1 MHVLILGTR
10 GVPSSHGGFETFAQD
25 LSLYLTVKGH
35 RVTVYCQSP
44 ANNAPGE
51 DMWNGVRRVLVP
63 AEDTPAGS
71 AWFDWKATCHAS
83 LEDGVILTL
92 GYNTAVLSLLYRVR
106 GLPHV
111 MNMDGVEWKRPKWS
125 KMQRYW
131 LWANE
136 WLGARAANHL
146 IADHPEITNHLARH
160 TSRDKIS
167 MIPYGADPVY
177 FTPGDPLA
185 QYGLTS
191 KNYYLVIA
199 RPEPENSVMDVVRAY
214 SQKHRGKP
222 LVILGLY
229 SPEQREYHRQVM
241 EAASDEVMF
250 LGSIYDRVV
259 VQALRY
265 HASAYL
271 HGHTVGG
278 TNPSLVES
286 LASGTAIIA
295 HDNRYN
301 QWVAGNGARYF
312 KGTADLA
319 ALIDELEAKPEDLAT
334 MGEASRKQ
342 HSTLFTQD
350 KILHSYEGILLRLS
364 RTEAHSK
371 YEDVATDPV

>member
-10 GVPSSHGGFETFAQD
+10 GVPSCHGGFETFAQD
-25 LSLYLTVKGH
+25 LSLYLTGLGH

-44 ANNAPGE
+44 ANSKPSE
-51 DMWNGVRRVLVP
+51 DMWNGVRRVLIP
-63 AEDTPAGS
+63 AKDSPVGS
-71 AWFDWKATCHAS
+71 VWFDSKATYHAS

-92 GYNTAVLSLLYRVR
+92 GYNTAVFSFLYRLR
-106 GLPHV
+106 RLPHV

-125 KMQRYW
+125 RMQRCW
-131 LWANE
+131 LWVNE

-146 IADHPEITNHLARH
+146 IADHPEIANHLSRH
-160 TSRDKIS
+160 TSKEKIS

-177 FTPGDPLA
+177 STPDDPFA
-185 QYGLTS
+185 RYGLTS

-199 RPEPENSVMDVVRAY
+199 RPEPENSVIELVRAY

-222 LVILGLY
+222 LVVLGLY
-229 SPEQREYHRQVM
+229 SPEHREYHRQVK

-259 VQALRY
+259 LKALRY
-265 HASAYL
+265 HASIYL

-301 QWVAGNGARYF
+301 RWVAGNGARYF
-312 KGTADLA
+312 KSSEGLA
-319 ALIDELEAKPEDLAT
+319 ALIDELESKPSALAT
-334 MGEASRKQ
+334 MEEASRRQ
-342 HSTLFTQD
+342 HSVLFTQD
-350 KILHSYEGILLRLS
+350 KILKSYEEVLLRLS
-364 RTEAHSK
+364 RRGAHSK
-371 YEDVATDPV
+371 FKDVVTDPI